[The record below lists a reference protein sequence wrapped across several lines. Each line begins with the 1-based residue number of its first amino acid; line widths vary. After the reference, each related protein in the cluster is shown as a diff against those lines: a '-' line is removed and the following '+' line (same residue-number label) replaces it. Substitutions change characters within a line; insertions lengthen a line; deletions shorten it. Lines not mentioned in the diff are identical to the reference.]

1 MSNTYYETFDKV
13 LTKIYSNMDKKI
25 IITEE
30 NKYQYDNFL
39 ILGQHRES
47 ITLSFKKMRGD
58 LLVVLFDGKEP
69 ILLEECP
76 ECFLKTLY
84 LNM

>member
-25 IITEE
+25 VITEE

-58 LLVVLFDGKEP
+58 LLGVLFDGKEP
-69 ILLEECP
+69 ILLGECP